1 MVYNLSAEHSKIL
14 QSIGWRS
21 SKEEL
26 REKSKLFR
34 DGWGT
39 SVNWTTPKLRF
50 STQEKHTS
58 LSYLQ
63 TLWLVVMDHPE
74 TARLHYWYGKHIHLL
89 GITEDQSCQKI
100 EARNWS
106 NLLRLEKSFGQNQIA
121 FSPMLPSLEEI
132 SQIRW
137 QGNSGSSVGN
147 NEGTKLRIQLSKF
160 LWALL
165 WLPECSHN
173 GFSVNPAMATTS
185 QLDLQMMDWS
195 WCQCE

>member
-14 QSIGWRS
+14 QSICWRS

-26 REKSKLFR
+26 REKSKLFS

-39 SVNWTTPKLRF
+39 SINWTTPKLRF

-63 TLWLVVMDHPE
+63 TLWLMVMDHPE
-74 TARLHYWYGKHIHLL
+74 TAEAALLHGKLIHLF
-89 GITEDQSCQKI
+89 GITEEQSCQKI
-100 EARNWS
+100 EARTWS
-106 NLLRLEKSFGQNQIA
+106 NLLRLEKSFGQNQTA
-121 FSPMLPSLEEI
+121 FSPMFPSLEEV

-137 QGNSGSSVGN
+137 KGDSGSSVGN
-147 NEGTKLRIQLSKF
+147 NEGTKLRIQFSKL

-165 WLPECSHN
+165 WLPGPSHN
-173 GFSVNPAMATTS
+173 VFSVNPATVTTS
-185 QLDLQMMDWS
+185 QLDLQMTDWS
-195 WCQCE
+195 WCHYE